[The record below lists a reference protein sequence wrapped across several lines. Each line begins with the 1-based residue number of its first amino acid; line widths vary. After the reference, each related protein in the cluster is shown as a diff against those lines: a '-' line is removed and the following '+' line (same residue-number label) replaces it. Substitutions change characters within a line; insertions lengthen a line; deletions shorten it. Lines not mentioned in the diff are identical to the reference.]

1 MMIHMAKRTRM
12 SRMMKRERDNAKE
25 RFRIAKEKANA
36 EKQLAGLMGKLNNP
50 GFLANA
56 PEAVVA
62 GEKEKAE
69 KLKALVEKLTASEA
83 AMQAM
88 KK

>member
-1 MMIHMAKRTRM
+1 MPIKLLRSLRIPPTILRG
-12 SRMMKRERDNAKE
+12 KE
-25 RFRIAKEKANA
+25 KMPNAKEKANA

-50 GFLANA
+50 GFIANA